1 MAVILDGKRTAEVWR
16 AELKQRVD
24 RLRHEAGVKPGLA
37 VVRVGEDPA
46 SIVYVRNKAR
56 AAAEAGIHSVVV
68 ELEAAAGPGA
78 LLEAIDRLA
87 GDPAIH
93 GLLVQ
98 LPLPKGYDPEVIQER
113 VPPEKDVD
121 GLHPMNQGLLALG
134 RPRFVPAT
142 PLGIVELL
150 RRYAIPIAGAQVL
163 VIGRSAIVGRPLATL
178 LGNRGPLG
186 DATVTVA
193 HSQSRGLAALGRA
206 ADILVAA
213 IGRPAF
219 VGADLVRP
227 GAVVI
232 DVGINRVQDPA
243 AKGGSRLVGD
253 VDFTAVAPIAA
264 AITPVPGGVGP
275 MTIAGLVHNTLVAAE
290 QAAAL
295 VQGRSTAGAR
305 R

>member
-1 MAVILDGKRTAEVWR
+1 MATLLDGKRTAELWR
-16 AELKQRVD
+16 QELKARVD
-24 RLRHEAGVKPGLA
+24 RLQAERGIQPGLA
-37 VVRVGEDPA
+37 VVRVGDDPA

-68 ELEAAAGPGA
+68 ELPATAGPAA
-78 LLEAIDRLA
+78 LYDAIDRQA
-87 GDPAIH
+87 HDPLIH

-98 LPLPKGYDPEVIQER
+98 LPLPKGYDPEAVQER

-121 GLHPMNQGLLALG
+121 GLHPVNQGLLALG

-142 PLGIVELL
+142 PLGIAQLC
-150 RRYAIPIAGAQVL
+150 RRYGIAIAGAQVL

-178 LGNRGPLG
+178 LSGRGPLG

-193 HSQSRGLAALGRA
+193 HSLSRNLPALGQA

-213 IGRPAF
+213 IGRPEF
-219 VGADLVRP
+219 VGAELVRP
-227 GAVVI
+227 GATVI
-232 DVGINRVQDPA
+232 DVGINRISDPA

-253 VDFTAVAPIAA
+253 VDFKAVAPIAG

-275 MTIAGLVHNTLVAAE
+275 MTIAALVHNTLLAAE
-290 QAAAL
+290 QVASDQASA
-295 VQGRSTAGAR
+295 TGAR
-305 R
+305 P